1 MFPQILLIEP
11 VQLELAVRYY
21 PKSIEHVVQDVT
33 ISLFYLHAQQMVL
46 KGALNVEDDV
56 LVTLASL
63 QAQVWIFHQKLW
75 RTNRFLGQIWSF
87 FAKSSRF
94 FSQQLS
100 K

>member
-63 QAQVWIFHQKLW
+63 QAQVRIFYQILLQKLK
-75 RTNRFLGQIWSF
+75 NLGQIWPF

-94 FSQQLS
+94 FSQQLP
-100 K
+100 

>member
-63 QAQVWIFHQKLW
+63 QAQVRMFCLNCFQKL
-75 RTNRFLGQIWSF
+75 RYLGQIWSLF
-87 FAKSSRF
+87 TKGSRF
-94 FSQQLS
+94 FS

>member
-1 MFPQILLIEP
+1 MTFSVTGFISDISIGYKGSKSQHHFGNLAQP

-63 QAQVWIFHQKLW
+63 QAQVVIF
-75 RTNRFLGQIWSF
+75 
-87 FAKSSRF
+87 
-94 FSQQLS
+94 QLS
-100 K
+100 SKTYI